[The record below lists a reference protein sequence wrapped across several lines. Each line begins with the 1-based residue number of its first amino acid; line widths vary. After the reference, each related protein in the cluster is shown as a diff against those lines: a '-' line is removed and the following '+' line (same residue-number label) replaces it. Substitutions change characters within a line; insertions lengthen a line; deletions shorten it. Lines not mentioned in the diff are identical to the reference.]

1 MTTTVFADPRWLQ
14 PQTSTP
20 LHQPPGDLTKSI
32 QERFEDFDRLNP
44 WVYRRLVEMTYQWI
58 ARRPDRRVG
67 IDLFFAV
74 LRWEYAMATN
84 DPNGDFRL
92 NDHYR
97 SRYARKIMGENPGL
111 GDVFETRKLKTP

>member
-1 MTTTVFADPRWLQ
+1 MTTTVFSDVRWLQ
-14 PQTSTP
+14 PQAP
-20 LHQPPGDLTKSI
+20 LRQPPGDLSI

-44 WVYRRLVEMTYQWI
+44 WVYTRLVDLTYQWV

-84 DPNGDFRL
+84 DPNGDFKL

-97 SRYARKIMGENPGL
+97 SRYARKIMGEHPGL